1 MRARQA
7 HRSPSRS
14 SEELPAAS
22 GPFCLFSGSIVQDS
36 EHEPFV
42 SEPEALARPND
53 IGAGSHVAVPS
64 LDVFVRT
71 NYPRLI
77 RLAGLITRD
86 GDQAQDAVQSGLERA
101 WRKRGDVR
109 DATRLRPWL
118 DRIVVREAIRH
129 TRTSGLSA
137 LLRRE
142 PPDWVQYPAMTPEP
156 AEMIALREALGHL
169 SPDHRAVIA
178 LHLHEGYSVE
188 ETARL
193 LAVPFDTVRSR
204 LRAAR
209 ERLRRELAEKD
220 Q

>member
-1 MRARQA
+1 MT
-7 HRSPSRS
+7 
-14 SEELPAAS
+14 
-22 GPFCLFSGSIVQDS
+22 
-36 EHEPFV
+36 
-42 SEPEALARPND
+42 EPEAVARSSD
-53 IGAGSHVAVPS
+53 TDVGIDVAVPS

-71 NYPRLI
+71 HYPRLI

-101 WRKRGDVR
+101 WRKRGDMR
-109 DATRLRPWL
+109 DVARLRPWL
-118 DRIVVREAIRH
+118 DRIVVREAIRQ
-129 TRTSGLSA
+129 TRGRGLSA

-142 PPDWVQYPAMTPEP
+142 PHDWIQYPAMTPEP

-169 SPDHRAVIA
+169 SPEHRAVVA

-209 ERLRRELAEKD
+209 QRLRRELGEKD